1 MTELTNLWD
10 STRELYARFELPI
23 TVESMPGVFL
33 EEVEELLDAQA
44 SEPAVNVAEEAAD
57 VIVTAM
63 GVCMSRGVTLAQL
76 LSAMRHVT
84 RKNDSKTL
92 QTHAV
97 NAAGKIARKG

>member
-10 STRELYARFELPI
+10 STRDLYTRFDVTI
-23 TVESMPGVFL
+23 TQDASALVFS
-33 EEVEELLDAQA
+33 EETKELLAAQT

-84 RKNDSKTL
+84 LKNDSKTL